1 MDKGEA
7 FIVLKLDDV
16 TVDEA
21 SEAME
26 GILQQVADEGKFLI
40 VDAWVDA

>member
-1 MDKGEA
+1 MPNEA

-16 TVDEA
+16 TEEEA

-26 GILQQVADEGKFLI
+26 TILKQVAEDGKFLI